1 MPMTIRKPVNRKMRA
16 VRQATKE
23 LVARILEA
31 KVDVRSAKLVSMA
44 LREFVLPM
52 EFLHRPRGL

>member
-1 MPMTIRKPVNRKMRA
+1 MRA
-16 VRQATKE
+16 ARQATKE

-44 LREFVLPM
+44 LGEFVLPM
-52 EFLHRPRGL
+52 EFLHLPRGLWRLR